1 MKKIFVASLVLA
13 AGLVRAQDPF
23 GIVAQETCQC
33 VTDLKNNKIEIND
46 MQLGLCMVKSYSAH
60 KSEFPAERQVS
71 LTDGE
76 AFESIAAEVGM
87 KMVEICPDI
96 IMQFADENDLVNEFR
111 QREISVSGQITD
123 MRQEQFVTIEL
134 KDANGRKY
142 SLLLLHYFDTAGLYT
157 DGKIR
162 KGDKIQASYTE
173 IELFDPKMKEFRTFK
188 VLTNLAK

>member
-1 MKKIFVASLVLA
+1 MRKIFVVWLVLTM
-13 AGLVRAQDPF
+13 GLAQAQDPF
-23 GIVAQETCQC
+23 KTVAEETCQC
-33 VTDLKNNKIEIND
+33 VTDLKSNKIEIND

-60 KSEFPAERQVS
+60 KSEFPAGRQVS

-96 IMQFADENDLVNEFR
+96 IMQFAGDNDLVNEFH
-111 QREISVSGQITD
+111 QREISVSGQVADI
-123 MRQEQFVTIEL
+123 RQEQFVTIEL
-134 KDANGRKY
+134 KDNNGRKY

-157 DGKIR
+157 EGKIK